1 MRLFVRI
8 NSLPLVRT
16 RTILCAA
23 PPPTPPPARHALS
36 LDISRF
42 MAACCRC
49 WYPSSSRS
57 CVRTRSAATTDM
69 STPFMRGTRAGAA
82 PAWCPSRCCANLAQP
97 SDALEPRCR
106 ARPRGAENG
115 GTALVRALVGC

>member
-1 MRLFVRI
+1 MRG
-8 NSLPLVRT
+8 P
-16 RTILCAA
+16 AA
-23 PPPTPPPARHALS
+23 DAPPARHALS

-49 WYPSSSRS
+49 WHPSSSRS

-82 PAWCPSRCCANLAQP
+82 PAWCHSRCCATWRSQAMRSSP
-97 SDALEPRCR
+97 GAARDRAARKMAAPRWY
-106 ARPRGAENG
+106 
-115 GTALVRALVGC
+115 VRW